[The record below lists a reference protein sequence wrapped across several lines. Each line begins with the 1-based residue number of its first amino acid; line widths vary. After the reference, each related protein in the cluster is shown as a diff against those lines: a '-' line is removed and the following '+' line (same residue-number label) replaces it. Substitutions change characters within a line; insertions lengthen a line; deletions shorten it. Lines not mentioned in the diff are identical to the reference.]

1 MEDRTFGIERNG
13 WLLFAATLLNGLA
26 EGLWR
31 YILPIY
37 IADLGAAPAQVGLV
51 LSLSSLSML
60 ITYLPVGIL
69 SDRISRR
76 TLLISSRAVMAAGA
90 AGMALA
96 GEWRG
101 IIPALGLFYSGWF
114 SYPVISGYLARL
126 YRRRNPAAAFTTVF
140 AGYSIGLVTTPAL
153 GGLIAASRGM
163 PFTLNLSAGLLLLS
177 AIPVFFLDPQR
188 PGSPT
193 PMSAY
198 RELFS
203 NRLLRRFMLYVG
215 ALGTLLY
222 AGQVLA
228 PNFLQER
235 AGLGL
240 AKIGSL
246 GTAASAGTAVFNL
259 ILGRARPRRALKLVL
274 MGMTLA
280 MLALITAP
288 RTPLVWAVYL
298 LFGLVGTTSFF
309 VGGIMA
315 PLVPERTT
323 GLAYAIQGLTLVLS
337 QILGPL
343 AAGLLFDISPYL
355 PFLMVALC
363 LVVFMVWTEH
373 MPLHFTEVPGTA
385 MDVDSRSGPEP

>member
-1 MEDRTFGIERNG
+1 LEDCTLGIERNG
-13 WLLFAATLLNGLA
+13 RLLFAATLLNGLA

-69 SDRISRR
+69 SDRVSRR
-76 TLLISSRAVMAAGA
+76 TLLISSRVVMAAGA
-90 AGMALA
+90 AAMALA

-101 IIPALGLFYSGWF
+101 IIPGLGLFYAGWF

-126 YRRRNPAAAFTTVF
+126 YRRRHPAAAFTTVF
-140 AGYSIGLVTTPAL
+140 AGYSIGLVTTPAI
-153 GGLIAASRGM
+153 GGLIAARRGM
-163 PFTLNLSAGLLLLS
+163 PFTLDLSAGLLLLS

-188 PGSPT
+188 PSSPT

-203 NRLLRRFMLYVG
+203 NRLLRRFMLYV
-215 ALGTLLY
+215 ASLGTLLY

-235 AGLGL
+235 AGFGV

-246 GTAASAGTAVFNL
+246 GTAASAGTAVFNF
-259 ILGRARPRRALKLVL
+259 ILGRARPRHALRLVL
-274 MGMTLA
+274 LGMTLA
-280 MLALITAP
+280 MLILITAP
-288 RTPLVWAVYL
+288 QTPLVWAAYL
-298 LFGLVGTTSFF
+298 LFGLVGTTSFLT
-309 VGGIMA
+309 GGMMA

-337 QILGPL
+337 LILGPA

-355 PFLMVALC
+355 PFVMVALC
-363 LVVFMVWTEH
+363 LMVFMVWTRR
-373 MPLHFTEVPGTA
+373 MPLHFTDAPGTVTEA
-385 MDVDSRSGPEP
+385 DSHSTSGS